1 MKEHTFSVGYK
12 PRVVVRRVKGDVLVY
27 PWNEHTISIR
37 ITGENEDGSV
47 AQPYSEGNTVFISD
61 CTGSLELYVPY
72 EKELFGLASITTDI
86 SITDLDGTVSM
97 ECVGTVD
104 ITNIRGEVLLSH
116 VEGSL
121 RATNVPRVVEGKG
134 IGGSATLEN
143 VSRIEIGAI
152 GAALSV
158 MRAEVVKIGSVGSSV
173 RATQIGAT
181 FHCGSVGGSCEILD
195 SANANVSVSNVGGSL
210 MLERIARISSCTV
223 GGSLIAL
230 VSIPQNESTNF
241 VVGGGATLSLPR
253 NANVRVR
260 IMAGG
265 SISGEAV
272 NKKCGN
278 MATFTYGNGSASL
291 NLTVGGSVKLSWAA
305 EATYF
310 NSTVIG
316 YDVPLGTPTNVIK
329 REAILKM
336 VEQGRITPEEGN
348 VLLEALG
355 E

>member
-1 MKEHTFSVGYK
+1 MKEYTFSVGYK

-47 AQPYSEGNTVFISD
+47 AQPYSEGDTVFISD

-72 EKELFGLASITTDI
+72 EKGLFGSTSITTDI
-86 SITDLDGTVSM
+86 SITDLDGTVRM
-97 ECVGTVD
+97 ERVGTVD
-104 ITNIRGEVLLSH
+104 VNNIRGEVLLSH

-158 MRAEVVKIGSVGSSV
+158 MRAEVVKVGSVGSSV
-173 RATQIGAT
+173 HVTQIGAI
-181 FHCGSVGGSCEILD
+181 FQCGSVGGSCEISE
-195 SANANVSVSNVGGSL
+195 SANADIVVNNVGGSL
-210 MLERIARISSCTV
+210 QLERVACISSCTV
-223 GGSLIAL
+223 GGSMTAY
-230 VSIPQNESTNF
+230 VNIPQNESTNF
-241 VVGGGATLSLPR
+241 VVGGSATLSLPR
-253 NANVRVR
+253 NANVRMR

-272 NKKCGN
+272 NKKCGS
-278 MATFTYGNGSASL
+278 MATLTYGNGSASL
-291 NLTVGGSVKLSWAA
+291 NLTVGGSAKLSWTA
-305 EATYF
+305 EIADDVV
-310 NSTVIG
+310 NREPSSSTVQKG
-316 YDVPLGTPTNVIK
+316 
-329 REAILKM
+329 EAILKM